1 VLPHGSQASTV
12 RQAIAPRRRPFCDE
26 ESTMSSVRDGGVV
39 AYDPA
44 TFEGLRFHTA
54 TAAFRDGTDSPREY
68 LERCLA
74 TIAEREPVVRA
85 WVVLNEDGARQQA
98 AASTRRWQRGEPL
111 SPIDGLPIGIKDL
124 LETRDMPTQM
134 GCAAFAGNFPKRDN
148 AAVWALRRA
157 GAVVLGKTV
166 TTELGGPEPSP
177 TTNPFDP
184 RHTPGGSSSGSGA
197 AVGARMVPAT
207 IATQTGGSLMRP
219 ASFNGAWG
227 LKPTQGAINR
237 GERQTASMTSH
248 GVLAACPED
257 MWLIAIAI
265 ASRAGGDPGRPAL
278 YGPATPPPARRP
290 GTVAVIETE
299 AWERLDPA
307 GRGAFEQVV
316 AQVEAAGVTVLRR
329 ADDAAVERFEQALLG
344 VTDLGSAIL
353 AWEHY
358 WAFRDIAANDPD
370 GVSARGK
377 RFFIEAAERLGAAGY
392 EEALRTRAA
401 VQATYAL
408 LGPRVDAVIAPTSS
422 GPAPEWLGDVPGQE
436 PVRWPTGDPGFN
448 FPSSLLGAPAV
459 NAPLMGVGGLPFG
472 LQVMGQPGTDA
483 KVTAIA
489 RWMGEAL
496 TPVSV

>member
-1 VLPHGSQASTV
+1 MALSFHVKAHQCCRP
-12 RQAIAPRRRPFCDE
+12 PCRRRAH
-26 ESTMSSVRDGGVV
+26 DGARADGVL
-39 AYDPA
+39 AYDPS

-54 TAAFRDGTDSPREY
+54 TPAFRDGTDSPREY

-85 WVVLNEDGARQQA
+85 WVVLNEDGARAQA
-98 AASTRRWQRGEPL
+98 DASTERWRRGEPL
-111 SPIDGLPIGIKDL
+111 SPVDGLPIGIKDL
-124 LETRDMPTQM
+124 LETRDMPTRM

-148 AAVWALRRA
+148 AAVWALRQA
-157 GAVVLGKTV
+157 GAVVLGKTA

-227 LKPTQGAINR
+227 LKPSQGAINR

-257 MWLIAIAI
+257 MWLVAIAI

-278 YGPATPPPARRP
+278 HGPAAPPPARRP

-299 AWERLDPA
+299 TWERLDPVS
-307 GRGAFEQVV
+307 RDAFEQVV
-316 AQVEAAGVTVLRR
+316 AQVEAAGVAVLRR
-329 ADDAAVERFEQALLG
+329 AADPMVERVERSLVG
-344 VTDLGSAIL
+344 VTDLGSGIL
-353 AWEHY
+353 AWEHS
-358 WAFRDIAANDPD
+358 WAFRDVVANDAD
-370 GVSARGK
+370 AVSARGK
-377 RFFIEAAERLGAAGY
+377 RFFLEAAERLGAAGY

-408 LGPRVDAVIAPTSS
+408 LGPRADAVIAPTSS
-422 GPAPEWLGDVPGQE
+422 GPAPVWSGDVPGQP
-436 PVRWPTGDPGFN
+436 PVPWPTGDPGFN

-459 NAPLMGVGGLPFG
+459 NVPLMGVGGLPFG

-483 KVTAIA
+483 RTTAIA
-489 RWMGEAL
+489 RWMGETL
-496 TPVSV
+496 TPVGV

>member
-1 VLPHGSQASTV
+1 
-12 RQAIAPRRRPFCDE
+12 
-26 ESTMSSVRDGGVV
+26 
-39 AYDPA
+39 
-44 TFEGLRFHTA
+44 
-54 TAAFRDGTDSPREY
+54 
-68 LERCLA
+68 
-74 TIAEREPVVRA
+74 
-85 WVVLNEDGARQQA
+85 
-98 AASTRRWQRGEPL
+98 
-111 SPIDGLPIGIKDL
+111 
-124 LETRDMPTQM
+124 
-134 GCAAFAGNFPKRDN
+134 
-148 AAVWALRRA
+148 
-157 GAVVLGKTV
+157 
-166 TTELGGPEPSP
+166 
-177 TTNPFDP
+177 
-184 RHTPGGSSSGSGA
+184 
-197 AVGARMVPAT
+197 
-207 IATQTGGSLMRP
+207 MRP

-290 GTVAVIETE
+290 GTVAVLETE
-299 AWERLDPA
+299 AWERLDA
-307 GRGAFEQVV
+307 VSRGAFEV
-316 AQVEAAGVTVLRR
+316 VLRR
-329 ADDAAVERFEQALLG
+329 TDDAVVERFEQSLVG
-344 VTDLGSAIL
+344 VTDLGSEIL

-358 WAFRDIAANDPD
+358 WAFRDIVANNPD

-422 GPAPEWLGDVPGQE
+422 GPAPEWLGDAPGQE

-459 NAPLMGVGGLPFG
+459 NVPLMGVGGLPFG